1 MILRSIELSGWRCF
15 LEKVE
20 VGPFSEQ
27 LNVVHGPNGTGKSSL
42 FEALRRALMDS
53 HIVTGQE
60 INEVRPWGRALS
72 PKVTVSFLHGG
83 AEYRVHKQFL
93 DGGFA
98 TLMRKENGD
107 YRPLAEGRAAD
118 DMIRELFSRS
128 APGRG
133 LSQSRHWGVAQ
144 VLWAPQGELRI
155 TEVSADLIDNIH
167 RTLGLQMSDQT
178 VGPIEAK
185 VRERFL
191 QYFSPQGKIKT
202 GKGAPRLVQ
211 LQESLAKA
219 KEKRVLAAES
229 LRKSEEASRRVEDL
243 DSRLRQLSLEAN
255 ELEKSVLKAREDAD
269 QFRALEGAESS
280 KRSEHDR
287 IAAQYAELNAR
298 IKTIQDAENELG
310 EERSA
315 LAIAESE
322 LPILQKDSEA
332 KDKLSR
338 KAEEQLETVRKQAE
352 IVSLSEKE
360 AEAARTYLDCLKAN
374 EELGK
379 RVSKIEAAERNLAVL
394 AEERSNLVA
403 PDAKTIKSLR
413 RLFQDRN
420 DAEQAMDFAL
430 LRFEITP
437 KANGRLDV
445 VKGEGPG
452 TIKLSAGATVTV
464 KGSPEIVAIIDGI
477 AKMVISGPPGDFAT
491 YRQTFREKQNKILD
505 VTQPYGTAEPDALEG
520 LYDKACQLDTKLGQ
534 AQKALDV
541 LCEGNDKTALISE
554 QARTGAIAANLEK
567 SHPTWKK
574 TDPDPEALRREAL
587 DLRRDHIAA
596 VRDSERNWKIATAAA
611 AKASERFD
619 SASRQVA
626 DAKQNIRKIELR
638 LADATK
644 DGKTKDQRGELLKEL
659 LLDRNATGEALKE
672 LKKKIDDFGGNPLE
686 TLMKLEKSLDIARS
700 EIQKTRD
707 AERTAS
713 GNLEIL
719 IAGGPYSILANAEEE
734 IGRLEEAILRDQLEM
749 DSIKMLSD
757 TLAECRSTMLAAYA
771 RPVEE
776 AATRLMHRI
785 AGGGIG
791 KIEISD
797 QLVPSG
803 VSPESASELVAVEN
817 LSGGEQEQLYFAT
830 RLALAEVLAKD
841 ERQMVVLDDVL
852 TATDT
857 PRFARI
863 LTILEEAVDRL
874 QILVLTCHP
883 ERYRA
888 LTNARFIDLE
898 SLTNRGA

>member
-1 MILRSIELSGWRCF
+1 MIIRSIELSGWRSF
-15 LEKVE
+15 IENVA
-20 VGPFSEQ
+20 VGSFSEH
-27 LNVVHGPNGTGKSSL
+27 LNVIHGPNGTGKSSL
-42 FEALRRALMDS
+42 FEALRRSLMDRYD
-53 HIVTGQE
+53 VTGQE

-72 PKVTVSFLHGG
+72 PKITVTFCHSG

-93 DGGFA
+93 EGGFC
-98 TLMRKENGD
+98 TLMRQENGD
-107 YRPLAEGRAAD
+107 YRPLAEGRPAD
-118 DMIRELFSRS
+118 DMIRELLSKS

-133 LSQSRHWGVAQ
+133 LSQSKHWGMAQ
-144 VLWAPQGELRI
+144 ALWAPQGELRI
-155 TEVSADLIDNIH
+155 TEVSEDLINNIH
-167 RTLGLQMSDQT
+167 RTLGLQMTDKA
-178 VGPIEAK
+178 VGPIENR
-185 VRERFL
+185 VRDRYL

-211 LQESLAKA
+211 LQEGLAKA
-219 KEKRVLAAES
+219 KETRALASES
-229 LRKSEEASRRVEDL
+229 LRKSEVASRKVEDL
-243 DSRLRQLSLEAN
+243 DSSLRQLSLETD

-269 QFRALEGAESS
+269 QFRALEVAESS

-310 EERSA
+310 EEKSA

-332 KDKLSR
+332 KDELSR
-338 KAEEQLETVRKQAE
+338 KAEEQLEAVRKQAE

-360 AEAARTYLDCLKAN
+360 AEAAHTYLDCLKAN

-379 RVSKIEAAERNLAVL
+379 RISKIETAARNLAAL
-394 AEERSNLVA
+394 AEGRSNLVA
-403 PDAKTIKSLR
+403 PDVKTIKSLR

-420 DAEQAMDFAL
+420 DAERSMDFAL
-430 LRFEITP
+430 LRLEITP
-437 KANGRLDV
+437 KVNGRLDV
-445 VKGEGPG
+445 VKGEEPG
-452 TIKLSAGATVTV
+452 TIKLSAGATATV

-491 YRQTFREKQNKILD
+491 YRLTFREKQTKILD
-505 VTQPYGTAEPDALEG
+505 VAQPYGTAEPDALEA
-520 LYDKACQLDTKLGQ
+520 LFDKACQLDTKLGQ
-534 AQKALDV
+534 AQNALDV

-554 QARTGAIAANLEK
+554 QARTGAIAANLGQL
-567 SHPTWKK
+567 HPAWKK
-574 TDPDPEALRREAL
+574 KAPDFEVLRREAL

-596 VRDSERNWKIATAAA
+596 ARNSERNWKTATEAV
-611 AKASERFD
+611 AKAKEHFE
-619 SASRQVA
+619 SALRQVA

-638 LADATK
+638 LADAIK
-644 DGKTKDQRGELLKEL
+644 DGKTKDERGGLLQGL

-672 LKKKIDDFGGNPLE
+672 LKKKIDDFGGNPSV
-686 TLMKLEKSLDIARS
+686 TLTKLEKSLDIARS

-707 AERTAS
+707 AERTAA

-719 IAGGPYSILANAEEE
+719 IAGGPYSIWVNAEEE
-734 IGRLEEAILRDQLEM
+734 IARLEEAILQDQLEM
-749 DSIKMLSD
+749 NSIKMLSD
-757 TLAECRSTMLAAYA
+757 TLSDCRSTMLAAYA

-776 AATRLMHRI
+776 AATRLMRRI

-803 VSPESASELVAVEN
+803 VFPESASELVVVEN

-830 RLALAEVLAKD
+830 RLALAEVLAED
-841 ERQMVVLDDVL
+841 ERQMVVMDDVL

-874 QILVLTCHP
+874 QVLILTCHP

-888 LTNARFIDLE
+888 LTDARFIDLE
-898 SLTNRGA
+898 SLINRGA